1 MNERQKKTE
10 YNRRIIQIEHGS
22 FTPIVASAFGG
33 FGVETNHF
41 ISKLIEKLAEKK
53 GDERSVVANYVR
65 SKVSFQLIKSQIA
78 CIRGS
83 RNRKR
88 MVVDVQEMDIVTN
101 ASTIRE

>member
-1 MNERQKKTE
+1 MLPEASGKSV
-10 YNRRIIQIEHGS
+10 RRHFFDVKVFNP
-22 FTPIVASAFGG
+22 FTPIVGSAFGG
-33 FGVETNHF
+33 FGIETNIF

-65 SKVSFQLIKSQIA
+65 SKIKSQIA

-88 MVVDVQEMDIVTN
+88 MVVDVQQMDIVTN
-101 ASTIRE
+101 ASTIAE